1 MTQDRLSNLFKE
13 IKLLGFSGT
22 ISRIIFELKRRLGID
37 MWLMRPRGYSSTT
50 YRKNCS
56 GDLAKAT
63 SYLDSWLVTKQD
75 LGLASSRDASVFLQG
90 LLTTE
95 QQVQLVGKAKKIAS
109 GNFLEFGH
117 HWVKYGKVDWYCH
130 PVEGRRWPKDHSSK
144 LLLKLSKYGDIKLVW
159 EVARFTWVLDLVR
172 AWLVSK
178 DDSYIDCLFELV
190 DDFILNNPLYVGPQ
204 WTSEQEVA
212 IRALMLVYVQE
223 VLRDHQILTENR
235 LLKLHTLL
243 EVHGIYLSQNIQYAE
258 RAIRN
263 NHLIYG
269 ALGLFVISSALPWHK
284 KAPQWH
290 ERSRLILMEAAKE
303 QWFSDG
309 GYVQPSHN
317 YHRSAWHGMLW
328 ARMIALKLGET
339 DLIASID
346 SNLQN
351 SLHLFFSQIN
361 SLNGRLPNWGPN
373 DGALIGSWTECDYAD
388 FRPLL
393 QTLSLIGRGNGIF
406 EPGPWDEEVF
416 WFLGY
421 SESKYEIKLPDR
433 PILSHFDRQGLIVI
447 RQCDTSFAV
456 MRSGDYLSRYGQQ
469 ADQLHVDIWSGGH
482 NIAADA
488 GSYNYN
494 RSAQVHNW
502 FRGSLSHNTVI
513 IAEADQMIPHRTFKY
528 LNWSKGFSKE
538 LCFDNGRSAVLGVHQ
553 GYGRLPGKWCHA
565 RVMTYLDDT
574 LVILDR
580 LWPLEPIDSNI
591 KLRLHWQFDL
601 NIEGLKESPGIVDV
615 DCESHELVLLCS
627 NKTAKFSVLKG
638 SLKPFDGWV
647 SRYYNSKIPVQAM
660 SYSTE
665 SNNETWF
672 LSAVSQSGNS
682 PIVLLCDNYIEID
695 GSKAME
701 LEVVRNL
708 SNQMV
713 AEIVLR

>member
-1 MTQDRLSNLFKE
+1 MQDRLSNLFKE

-22 ISRIIFELKRRLGID
+22 TSRITFEFKRRLGID
-37 MWLMRPRGYSSTT
+37 MLLMRPRGYSSSTF
-50 YRKNCS
+50 RNNCS

-63 SYLDSWLVTKQD
+63 SYLDSWHAIKQD
-75 LGLASSRDASVFLQG
+75 LGLASSREASVFLQG

-95 QQVQLVGKAKKIAS
+95 QQDQLVCKAKKMAA

-117 HWVKYGKVDWYCH
+117 HWVEYGKVDWHRH
-130 PVEGRRWPKDHSSK
+130 PVEGRRWPRDHSSK
-144 LLLKLSKYGDIKLVW
+144 LLLKLSEYGDIKLVW
-159 EVARFTWVLDLVR
+159 EVGRFTWVLDLVR

-178 DDSYIDCLFELV
+178 DDSHIDFLFELI
-190 DDFILNNPLYVGPQ
+190 DDFVLNNPLYIGPQ

-243 EVHGIYLSQNIQYAE
+243 EFHGIYLSQNLHYAE

-290 ERSRLILMEAAKE
+290 ERSKLILMEAAKE

-328 ARMIALKLGET
+328 ARMVALKLGES
-339 DLIASID
+339 DLVACID
-346 SNLQN
+346 SNLQS

-361 SLNGRLPNWGPN
+361 SSNGRLPNWGPN
-373 DGALIGSWTECDYAD
+373 DGALIGSWTECDYSD
-388 FRPLL
+388 FRPLV
-393 QTLSLIGRGNGIF
+393 QTLSLISRGSGVF
-406 EPGPWDEEVF
+406 EQGAWDEEAF

-421 SESKYEIKLPDR
+421 SESKSDIKVPDR
-433 PILSHFDRQGLIVI
+433 LSLSHFDRQGLVVI
-447 RQCDTSFAV
+447 RQCDTSFTV

-469 ADQLHVDIWSGGH
+469 ADQLHVDIWSGGR

-502 FRGSLSHNTVI
+502 FRGTLGHNTVI
-513 IAEADQMIPHRTFKY
+513 IAESDQMVPHRTFKY

-538 LCFDNGRSAVLGVHQ
+538 LYFDNSHSAVLGVHQ
-553 GYGRLPGKWCHA
+553 GYRRLPGQWCHA
-565 RVMTYLDDT
+565 RVITYINET

-580 LWPLEPIDSNI
+580 LWPLESTDSNT

-601 NIEGLKESPGIVDV
+601 NIKGLKESPGIVDV
-615 DCESHELVLLCS
+615 DCETHELVLLCS
-627 NKTAKFSVLKG
+627 NKTAKFSALKG
-638 SLKPFDGWV
+638 SLKPFDGWI
-647 SRYYNSKIPVQAM
+647 SRYYNSKMPVQAM
-660 SYSTE
+660 SYSTQ

-672 LSAVSQSGNS
+672 VSAVSQSGKS
-682 PIVLLCDNYIEID
+682 PIVSLCDKYIEID
-695 GSKAME
+695 GSKKME
-701 LEVVRNL
+701 LEVVRNS

-713 AEIVLR
+713 AEIALR

>member
-1 MTQDRLSNLFKE
+1 MQARLSNLFKE

-22 ISRIIFELKRRLGID
+22 ISRITFELKRRLGID
-37 MWLMRPRGYSSTT
+37 MLLMRPRGYSSST
-50 YRKNCS
+50 YRMNCS

-75 LGLASSRDASVFLQG
+75 LGLAGSREASMFLQG

-95 QQVQLVGKAKKIAS
+95 QQVQLVGKAKKIAA

-117 HWVKYGKVDWYCH
+117 HWVEYGKVDWYCH
-130 PVEGRRWPKDHSSK
+130 PDEGRRWPKDHSSK
-144 LLLKLSKYGDIKLVW
+144 LLLKLSEYGDIKLVW
-159 EVARFTWVLDLVR
+159 EVGRFTWVLDLVR

-178 DDSYIDCLFELV
+178 DDSHIDCLFELI

-235 LLKLHTLL
+235 LLKLHALL
-243 EVHGIYLSQNIQYAE
+243 EVHGIYLSQNIHYAE

-269 ALGLFVISSALPWHK
+269 ALGLFIISSALPWQK
-284 KAPQWH
+284 NAPQWH
-290 ERSRLILMEAAKE
+290 DRSRLILMEAAKE

-328 ARMIALKLGET
+328 ARMVALRLGDAE
-339 DLIASID
+339 LAAFID
-346 SNLQN
+346 SNIQN
-351 SLHLFFSQIN
+351 SLHLLFSQIN
-361 SLNGRLPNWGPN
+361 FSNGRLPNWGPN
-373 DGALIGSWTECDYAD
+373 DGALIGSWTECDYSD
-388 FRPLL
+388 FRPLV
-393 QTLSLIGRGNGIF
+393 QTLSLISLGNRIF

-421 SESKYEIKLPDR
+421 SESNNEIKLPDR
-433 PILSHFDRQGLIVI
+433 RSLSHFDRQGLVVT

-494 RSAQVHNW
+494 RSVQVHNW
-502 FRGSLSHNTVI
+502 FRGTLSHNTVI
-513 IAEADQMIPHRTFKY
+513 IAETDQMVPHRTFKY
-528 LNWSKGFSKE
+528 LNWAKGSSKE
-538 LCFDNGRSAVLGVHQ
+538 LCFDNGHSAVLGVHD
-553 GYGRLPGKWCHA
+553 GYGRLPGQWCHA
-565 RVMTYLDDT
+565 RAMMYLDDT

-580 LWPLEPIDSNI
+580 LWPLEPTDSNT

-601 NIEGLKESPGIVDV
+601 NIEGVLESPGIVDV
-615 DCESHELVLLCS
+615 DCETHKLMLFCS
-627 NKTAKFSVLKG
+627 NKTAEFSALKG

-647 SRYYNSKIPVQAM
+647 SRYYNSKMPVQAM

-672 LSAVSQSGNS
+672 LTAVSQSSKS
-682 PIVLLCDNYIEID
+682 PIVSLCDKYIEVD

-701 LEVVRNL
+701 LEVIRNS

-713 AEIVLR
+713 TEIALG

>member
-1 MTQDRLSNLFKE
+1 MQDRLGNVFKE

-37 MWLMRPRGYSSTT
+37 ILLMRPRGYSSST

-63 SYLDSWLVTKQD
+63 SYLDSWIVMKQD
-75 LGLASSRDASVFLQG
+75 LGLASSRDASVFLQRI
-90 LLTTE
+90 LTTE
-95 QQVQLVGKAKKIAS
+95 QQAQLVGKAKKIAS

-117 HWVKYGKVDWYCH
+117 HWVEYGKVDWYCH
-130 PVEGRRWPKDHSSK
+130 PVEGRRWPKNHSSK

-159 EVARFTWVLDLVR
+159 EVGRFTWVLDLVR

-178 DDSYIDCLFELV
+178 DDSHIDLLFQLI
-190 DDFILNNPLYVGPQ
+190 DDFILNNPLYIGPQ

-243 EVHGIYLSQNIQYAE
+243 ESHGIYLSQNIHYAE

-269 ALGLFVISSALPWHK
+269 ALGLYVISSALPWQK
-284 KAPQWH
+284 NAPQWH
-290 ERSRLILMEAAKE
+290 DRSRLILMEASEE
-303 QWFSDG
+303 QWLSDG

-328 ARMIALKLGET
+328 ARMVALKLGET
-339 DLIASID
+339 DLVACID

-361 SLNGRLPNWGPN
+361 SSNGRVPNWGPN
-373 DGALIGSWTECDYAD
+373 DGALIGSWTECDYSD
-388 FRPLL
+388 FRPLV
-393 QTLSLIGRGNGIF
+393 QTLSLISNDSRVF
-406 EPGPWDEEVF
+406 EPGPWDEELF
-416 WFLGY
+416 WFLGS
-421 SESKYEIKLPDR
+421 SESNCDIKRPDK
-433 PILSHFDRQGLIVI
+433 LSLAHFDRQGLVVL
-447 RQCDTSFAV
+447 RQGDNSFTV
-456 MRSGDYLSRYGQQ
+456 MRSGNYLSRYGQQ
-469 ADQLHVDIWSGGH
+469 ADQLHVDIWCGGH
-482 NIAADA
+482 NIASDA

-513 IAEADQMIPHRTFKY
+513 IAEVDQMVPYRTFKY
-528 LNWSKGFSKE
+528 LNWSKGFSRG
-538 LCFDNGRSAVLGVHQ
+538 LCFDNGHSVVLGVHQ
-553 GYGRLPGKWCHA
+553 GYRRLPGQWCHA
-565 RVMTYLDDT
+565 RVITYFDDT

-580 LWPLEPIDSNI
+580 LWPMEPTDSNT

-601 NIEGLKESPGIVDV
+601 SIKGLKESPGVVDV

-627 NKTAKFSVLKG
+627 NKTAKFSTLKG

-647 SRYYNSKIPVQAM
+647 SRYYNSKTPVQAM
-660 SYSTE
+660 NYSTE

-672 LSAVSQSGNS
+672 LSAVSESGKS
-682 PIVLLCDNYIEID
+682 PIVSLCDNYIEID

-701 LEVVRNL
+701 LEVVRNS

-713 AEIVLR
+713 AEIVL